1 MKGLDAISRRWR
13 NLSISVKFGCAFSLL
28 FGLLALEA
36 LVGYGALRV
45 VLQAE
50 SAILASVEI
59 RQRVFEM
66 DGELEKARRLHRDF
80 FLRYPEIGFAK
91 AHEQYFLPAKA
102 VIARVV
108 ALSEDLGQI
117 VEASNVSVTLR
128 ERNKDI
134 ALYLSSAQRFGD
146 IFEEIVTQVTVMAA
160 PESGL
165 LAQLERLD
173 DRLGDRLRGST
184 GVSLLFL
191 EMGRHAHEYLI
202 TRQRPHMQTA
212 LNVGFNLDQAL
223 GTAPGLT
230 PARREDARRLLGEYL
245 AVARRIPDVDVKI
258 RGLFNDFALQALA
271 VDPISRDLKALAAI
285 EVDRARGR
293 ITGVSRVAS
302 VTIVATALTGL
313 GFALVVALLI
323 HATVTRKIVALT
335 QAAAQLRA
343 DALEVRPQTTAG
355 DEIGVLA
362 ATFRDMVARMQD
374 LVANLESKVAQR
386 TEELA
391 ATNDKLEQA
400 VRELDEKNQAL
411 EVLTRTDRLTGL
423 ANRRRLEEAL
433 QTEVLRAR
441 RYGKPF
447 SVILLDIDHFKDV
460 NDKFG
465 HQVGDSVL
473 IAIAGLLTRT
483 ARETDVAGRY
493 GGEEFL
499 LVCPETELTV
509 VAALAERLRT
519 EFTTT
524 DFPLVGRVTSSFG
537 VAEFTRG
544 DSVKSLVERADQALY
559 RAKNSGRNCVE
570 VDGENDREN
579 NPA

>member
-1 MKGLDAISRRWR
+1 MKSLDALARRWR
-13 NLSISVKFGCAFSLL
+13 TMSISVKFACAFSLL
-28 FGLLALEA
+28 LGLLALEA
-36 LVGYGALRV
+36 LVGYGALRL

-50 SAILASVEI
+50 SAILTSVEI

-80 FLRYPEIGFAK
+80 FLKYPEIGFAK

-108 ALSEDLGQI
+108 AISKDLRQI
-117 VEASNVSVTLR
+117 VEGSNVSVTLR

-134 ALYLSSAQRFGD
+134 ALCLSSAQRFGD
-146 IFEEIVTQVTVMAA
+146 IFEEIVVQVTVLAA

-165 LAQLERLD
+165 LVQLESLGERLNH
-173 DRLGDRLRGST
+173 RLRSST
-184 GVSLLFL
+184 EAYLLFL
-191 EMGRHAHEYLI
+191 EMGRHANEYLV

-212 LNVGFNLDQAL
+212 LNVGFDLGQAL
-223 GTAPGLT
+223 GAAPGLT
-230 PARREDARRLLGEYL
+230 PTQRKEARRLLGEYL
-245 AVARRIPDVDVKI
+245 AVAGRIPDVDVKI
-258 RGLFNDFALQALA
+258 RGLFNDFSLQAQA

-293 ITGVSRVAS
+293 ITGVSRVAT

-313 GFALVVALLI
+313 GFALVVAFLI

-343 DALEVRPQTTAG
+343 HTLEPRPNAPEA

-362 ATFRDMVARMQD
+362 TTFRDMVARIQD
-374 LVANLESKVAQR
+374 LVANLESKVALR

-391 ATNDKLEQA
+391 ATNDMLEQA

-411 EVLTRTDRLTGL
+411 EVMTRTDRLTGL
-423 ANRRRLEEAL
+423 ANRRRLEESL

-447 SVILLDIDHFKDV
+447 SVILLDIDHFKGV
-460 NDKFG
+460 NDTFG

-559 RAKNSGRNCVE
+559 RAKNAGRNCVE
-570 VDGENDREN
+570 VDGENVCLDK
-579 NPA
+579 PA